1 MLVENLLYTLI
12 NKGDIETLYKL
23 KDKFFKQNDAD
34 YVLFVQDFYSQYN
47 KLPDINTVES
57 KFNISLIPNNEKP
70 AYWYKEVIKKYQE
83 YVIEQAIISSAKQK
97 NNAVD
102 IFQKALIDYN
112 SELDVDVVDYS
123 DAKRRIQS
131 YNTLKL
137 NKGVSYLPTGNDEF
151 DVFSSGY
158 KRADL
163 WTIGGHEGAGKAQP
177 LSEKILGENG
187 WTTIGK
193 LSVGDN
199 IYGSDG
205 QLQKV
210 VEIYPQGVRPIYTV
224 TFADKTSV
232 RCDLEHL
239 WSVEDCNDRSKNRG
253 FKTLTTKELKD
264 SIDSGIKK
272 YYRIPVVNPINYPTK
287 ELIIP
292 PYTLGVILGDGSITA
307 SDITLTTMDSEILF
321 EVQKTY
327 QTTLRKSQNCGKARS
342 YGILG
347 ARNDL
352 RELKLLGTTSKTK
365 FIPPEYFTSS
375 IEQRTELLRGL
386 MDTDGCIVKDG
397 RSAEFISAS
406 KELASGVADLVRSLG
421 GIAMESIKYDYCD
434 GNTYYRVNISFYH
447 RTFTNP
453 FKLKRK
459 ADKFKPKSKFSNYG
473 KIIRSIEYS
482 GEEEAQCIRVSNP
495 NHLYITKDYIVTH
508 NTWMLLRMASW
519 LDEYMIAQN
528 IKKNILIVSGEMDAL
543 ELEERLD
550 SIKCG
555 LNYGRLSKGELTTIE
570 ERKYKNYLGVF
581 DSNIRIVDSFD
592 NLKDIGHYINV
603 YRPAITFIDGSHL
616 LASSYDWTELAK
628 ITAGMKKMT
637 RNSKTPIVN
646 TTHLKADK
654 GRSANGGNID
664 DFAYT
669 KGYTRDSDIVGV
681 MYASDEM
688 VLQNRIGLDWVKV
701 RRGTRTQIVFE
712 NDYTDSSI
720 KVVSNVTGA
729 QLSLTGSSSVGS
741 NFNKASGQSNGMYD
755 DDED

>member
-70 AYWYKEVIKKYQE
+70 TYWYKEVIKKYQE

-112 SELDVDVVDYS
+112 SELDVEIVDYS

-131 YNTLKL
+131 YNALKL

-163 WTIGGHEGAGKAQP
+163 WTIGGYEGSGK
-177 LSEKILGENG
+177 
-187 WTTIGK
+187 
-193 LSVGDN
+193 
-199 IYGSDG
+199 
-205 QLQKV
+205 
-210 VEIYPQGVRPIYTV
+210 
-224 TFADKTSV
+224 
-232 RCDLEHL
+232 
-239 WSVEDCNDRSKNRG
+239 
-253 FKTLTTKELKD
+253 
-264 SIDSGIKK
+264 
-272 YYRIPVVNPINYPTK
+272 
-287 ELIIP
+287 
-292 PYTLGVILGDGSITA
+292 
-307 SDITLTTMDSEILF
+307 
-321 EVQKTY
+321 
-327 QTTLRKSQNCGKARS
+327 
-342 YGILG
+342 
-347 ARNDL
+347 
-352 RELKLLGTTSKTK
+352 
-365 FIPPEYFTSS
+365 
-375 IEQRTELLRGL
+375 
-386 MDTDGCIVKDG
+386 
-397 RSAEFISAS
+397 
-406 KELASGVADLVRSLG
+406 
-421 GIAMESIKYDYCD
+421 
-434 GNTYYRVNISFYH
+434 
-447 RTFTNP
+447 
-453 FKLKRK
+453 
-459 ADKFKPKSKFSNYG
+459 
-473 KIIRSIEYS
+473 
-482 GEEEAQCIRVSNP
+482 
-495 NHLYITKDYIVTH
+495 
-508 NTWMLLRMASW
+508 TWMLLRMASW
-519 LDEYMIAQN
+519 LDEYMMAQN

-570 ERKYKNYLGVF
+570 ERKYKNYLGGF

-729 QLSLTGSSSVGS
+729 QLSLTGSSAVGS
-741 NFNKASGQSNGMYD
+741 NFNKASGQANGMYD